1 MKLIIITFRNLAIL
15 LPMMVAGLS
24 LRAAPMIVPASTNA
38 PAQSVFTLPDSP
50 KEGRDPFF
58 PNSPRP
64 YVESHQQNNTQPELS
79 ALKLEGITG
88 RGSRALAVING
99 ETFAAG
105 EESDVKTAG
114 GKIHVRCMQI
124 KTSSVVI
131 EASGQILILALSNP

>member
-1 MKLIIITFRNLAIL
+1 MM
-15 LPMMVAGLS
+15 LPVTVAGLS
-24 LRAAPMIVPASTNA
+24 LQAAPMIVPAITNA
-38 PAQSVFTLPDSP
+38 PAQSVFVLPDSP

-58 PNSPRP
+58 PNSQHP
-64 YVESHQQNNTQPELS
+64 YIESHEQNNTQPELS
-79 ALKLEGITG
+79 ALKLEGISG

-105 EESDVKTAG
+105 EESDVKTPG
-114 GKIHVRCMQI
+114 GKIHVHCLQI